1 MVCKS
6 NRKSAMSKRKAKILT
21 AFAEYRDV
29 LVRCMLRL
37 SVRPSDVDDI
47 LQESLA
53 RTLEATNSRDI
64 DHPKSYLFTV
74 SRNIVFR
81 DQERCAREVQ
91 WEIDEAVLESSS
103 SPADRELYYKQM
115 LEVFWETLETLPIS
129 HRRAIL
135 LRRVYGF
142 SHKQV
147 AKKMDL
153 SVSTVEKYFA
163 RGIKRCQDVMA
174 GRGYGVEFMEQPLA
188 KNMHKKAATDPQA
201 KD

>member
-1 MVCKS
+1 
-6 NRKSAMSKRKAKILT
+6 MSKRKNKILS

-29 LVRCMLRL
+29 LVRGMLRL

-53 RTLEATNSRDI
+53 RTLEANENREI

-91 WEIDEAVLESSS
+91 WEIDEAILESNTA
-103 SPADRELYYKQM
+103 PIDRELYYKQM
-115 LEVFWETLETLPIS
+115 LKVFWETIETLPQS

-147 AKKMDL
+147 AKKMGL

-174 GRGYGVEFMEQPLA
+174 GRGYGVDFMEQVSA
-188 KNMHKKAATDPQA
+188 REINKKMAPDYHVRDG
-201 KD
+201 KGGKHD

>member
-1 MVCKS
+1 
-6 NRKSAMSKRKAKILT
+6 MSKRKNKILS

-29 LVRCMLRL
+29 LVRGMLRL

-53 RTLEATNSRDI
+53 RTLEANENREI

-91 WEIDEAVLESSS
+91 WEIDEAILESNTA
-103 SPADRELYYKQM
+103 PIDRELYYKQM
-115 LEVFWETLETLPIS
+115 LKVFWETIETLPQS

-147 AKKMDL
+147 AKKMGL

-174 GRGYGVEFMEQPLA
+174 GRGYGVDFMEQA
-188 KNMHKKAATDPQA
+188 SARETNKKMAPDYHSRDG
-201 KD
+201 KGSKHD

>member
-1 MVCKS
+1 MP
-6 NRKSAMSKRKAKILT
+6 KRKNKILN
-21 AFAEYRDV
+21 AFTEYRDV
-29 LVRCMLRL
+29 LVRGMLRL

-53 RTLEATNSRDI
+53 RTLEADENKEI

-91 WEIDEAVLESSS
+91 WEIDEAILEANT
-103 SPADRELYYKQM
+103 SPIDRELYYKQM
-115 LEVFWETLETLPIS
+115 LEVFWEALETLPQS

-135 LRRVYGF
+135 LRRIYGL

-147 AKKMDL
+147 AKKMGL

-163 RGIKRCQDVMA
+163 LGIKRCQDVMA
-174 GRGYGVEFMEQPLA
+174 GRGYGVGPWEKGVA
-188 KNMHKKAATDPQA
+188 GSIKTDTSHHSRSG
-201 KD
+201 KGSKHD

>member
-1 MVCKS
+1 
-6 NRKSAMSKRKAKILT
+6 MSKRKNRILGT
-21 AFAEYRDV
+21 FAEYRDV
-29 LVRCMLRL
+29 LVRGLLRL

-47 LQESLA
+47 LQESLT
-53 RTLEATNSRDI
+53 RTLEANETREI

-81 DQERCAREVQ
+81 DQERSAREVQ
-91 WEIDEAVLESSS
+91 WEIDEAILESHTA
-103 SPADRELYYKQM
+103 PIDRELYYKQM
-115 LEVFWETLETLPIS
+115 LEVFWEALETLPQS

-147 AKKMDL
+147 AKKMGL
-153 SVSTVEKYFA
+153 SVNTVEKYFA

-174 GRGYGVEFMEQPLA
+174 GRGYGVEFMGQVSA
-188 KNMHKKAATDPQA
+188 KEINKKTAAGKHARNGKGDRNE
-201 KD
+201 